1 MRIQKTDSESY
12 KRLIRN
18 LRKKKDEK
26 YSISKNNAA
35 LLPREKSK
43 DNKS

>member
-1 MRIQKTDSESY
+1 MHTQKTPSESY

-26 YSISKNNAA
+26 YSISKDNDAFLFEKESENN
-35 LLPREKSK
+35 
-43 DNKS
+43 

>member
-1 MRIQKTDSESY
+1 MRMQKIINESY

-26 YSISKNNAA
+26 YSISKDNDAFLFEEESENNR
-35 LLPREKSK
+35 P
-43 DNKS
+43 

>member
-1 MRIQKTDSESY
+1 MRTQKIPSESY

-26 YSISKNNAA
+26 YSI
-35 LLPREKSK
+35 PK
-43 DNKS
+43 DNDAFLFEKESGNNRP

>member
-1 MRIQKTDSESY
+1 MKKIDNGSF

-26 YSISKNNAA
+26 YSIPKDYDAFLFGEESKNNTT
-35 LLPREKSK
+35 EF
-43 DNKS
+43 

>member
-1 MRIQKTDSESY
+1 MPKTTSKSY

-26 YSISKNNAA
+26 YSIPKDNVT
-35 LLPREKSK
+35 LLFGEKSE
-43 DNKS
+43 DNKSRL

>member
-1 MRIQKTDSESY
+1 MYTQKTPSESY

-26 YSISKNNAA
+26 YSISKDYDAFLFEKESENN
-35 LLPREKSK
+35 RS
-43 DNKS
+43 

>member
-1 MRIQKTDSESY
+1 MSKTANKSY

-26 YSISKNNAA
+26 YTVPKDNDTFLFGKESKNN
-35 LLPREKSK
+35 KSGL
-43 DNKS
+43 

>member
-1 MRIQKTDSESY
+1 MPKINSGSY

-26 YSISKNNAA
+26 YSIPKDNVA
-35 LLPREKSK
+35 LLFREKSK
-43 DNKS
+43 NN

>member
-1 MRIQKTDSESY
+1 MSKTANKSY

-26 YSISKNNAA
+26 YSV
-35 LLPREKSK
+35 PK
-43 DNKS
+43 DNGTLLFGEESKENNSGL

>member
-1 MRIQKTDSESY
+1 MRMQKIINESY

-26 YSISKNNAA
+26 YSIPKDYDAFLFEKESENN
-35 LLPREKSK
+35 RS
-43 DNKS
+43 